1 MERQPQTP
9 QKQKN
14 PLNFYFPK
22 NSKLVIAASI
32 FYFFF
37 KLHFGAKTLKAIGYK
52 IIAATP
58 QEASRS
64 VGIITLNFSLKRKV
78 KIFFKG
84 QFILVGWLKPPP
96 K

>member
-1 MERQPQTP
+1 MATSKRFEIKGLKRKDRPF
-9 QKQKN
+9 K
-14 PLNFYFPK
+14 LNFW
-22 NSKLVIAASI
+22 
-32 FYFFF
+32 
-37 KLHFGAKTLKAIGYK
+37 AKTLKAIGYK